1 VSTKIYTP
9 RRHLVVIHAFPHRAR
24 LLLAALCAVLMPL
37 AFSTTASASP
47 HQYSHS
53 HPRTWQVSVGQETR
67 SDAIQGMA
75 FLPGSVWI
83 NVGDKIVWTARAGEL
98 HTVTF
103 LAKGVT
109 TPPPLTINPLDPTNP
124 FDPNQIFP
132 VGGSHYDGLTY
143 HNSGLLTDESNSG
156 FPANRSYS
164 LTFDKRGNY
173 TYWCLVHGVMMK
185 GTVHVRRAGSEYPF
199 TQAQYDRH
207 SAELREQI
215 LRDGFKLWQQTRQQA
230 TNSKV
235 FAGADDGT
243 AMVMRFIKQTVHV
256 RVGSSITFTN
266 AGMAAPHTVTFG
278 SDPANIFLPFGD
290 PAHFTGQQLNSGILP
305 PGGSFTVTFQKK
317 GTFAYHCA
325 LHDYMGMIGT
335 VVVGD
340 H

>member
-1 VSTKIYTP
+1 M
-9 RRHLVVIHAFPHRAR
+9 ANAR
-24 LLLAALCAVLMPL
+24 LSLRLRVLIAACCAAVLPL
-37 AFSTTASASP
+37 TLASGATAEAVT
-47 HQYSHS
+47 HA
-53 HPRTWQVSVGQETR
+53 RTWQVAVGEETAN
-67 SDAIQGMA
+67 DAIQGMA

-109 TPPPLTINPLDPTNP
+109 TPPPLKINPLDPTNP

-156 FPANRSYS
+156 FPAKRSYS

-185 GTVHVRRAGSEYPF
+185 GTVHVRRAGSDYPF
-199 TQAQYDRH
+199 TQAQYNRH
-207 SAELREQI
+207 SAEQREQI
-215 LRDGFKLWQQTRQQA
+215 LRDGLKLWQQTRQQA
-230 TNSKV
+230 TNRKV

-243 AMVMRFIKQTVHV
+243 AMVMRWIKQTVHV

-266 AGMAAPHTVTFG
+266 TGMAAPHTVTFG
-278 SDPANIFLPFGD
+278 PDPANIFLPSGD

-317 GTFAYHCA
+317 GTFTYHCA

-340 H
+340 N

>member
-1 VSTKIYTP
+1 M
-9 RRHLVVIHAFPHRAR
+9 ANAR
-24 LLLAALCAVLMPL
+24 LSLRLRVLITACCAAVLPL
-37 AFSTTASASP
+37 TLASGATAEAVT
-47 HQYSHS
+47 HA
-53 HPRTWQVSVGQETR
+53 RTWQVAVGEETAN
-67 SDAIQGMA
+67 DAIQGMA

-109 TPPPLTINPLDPTNP
+109 TPPPLKINPFDPTNP

-156 FPANRSYS
+156 FPAKRSYS

-173 TYWCLVHGVMMK
+173 TYYCLVHGVVMK

-199 TQAQYDRH
+199 TQAQYNRR
-207 SAELREQI
+207 SAEKREQI
-215 LRDGFKLWQQTRQQA
+215 LSDGFKLWQQTRQQA

-243 AMVMRFIKQTVHV
+243 AMVMRWIKQTVNV

-278 SDPANIFLPFGD
+278 PDPANIFLPFGD

-317 GTFAYHCA
+317 GTFPYHCA

-340 H
+340 N